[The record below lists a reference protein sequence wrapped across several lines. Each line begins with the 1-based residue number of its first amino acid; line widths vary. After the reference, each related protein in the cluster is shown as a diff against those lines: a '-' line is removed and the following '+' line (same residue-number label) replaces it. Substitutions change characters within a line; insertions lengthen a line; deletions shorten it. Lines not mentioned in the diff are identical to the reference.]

1 MTPAT
6 ALCTFKN
13 RETLSELYEE
23 VKELNAILMDDYHNF
38 CEDYENDIFDR
49 TNFQLKSL
57 TEIKSKE
64 LETLNMIKEKHILN
78 KRETL
83 QKATEGK
90 INKVLQK
97 YDNTEKDI
105 LSKREINNKLKDVA
119 IIVLLIEK

>member
-1 MTPAT
+1 
-6 ALCTFKN
+6 
-13 RETLSELYEE
+13 
-23 VKELNAILMDDYHNF
+23 
-38 CEDYENDIFDR
+38 
-49 TNFQLKSL
+49 
-57 TEIKSKE
+57 
-64 LETLNMIKEKHILN
+64 MIKEKHIVN